1 MPFWRKKP
9 FNRIEAMAKADR
21 HRAKGHRRRAISGF
35 RKVLAVDPS
44 DVAVHGKL
52 APLLAETG
60 QMGEALA
67 SFHLAAHGHLQA
79 GFADRAI
86 AVYVQAS
93 AFFPLEVNL
102 WEELGGL
109 YQGRGRRMDAV
120 NAYVNGGSKLG
131 ARADQRADGARLL
144 SRALGLEPWHPA
156 ATLALAKV
164 FAADKRKDEALT
176 LLTTLVTRI
185 RGTEL
190 RRARGA
196 LFKLSPTPKNA
207 FFWVRALLQGR

>member
-1 MPFWRKKP
+1 VPFWRKKP
-9 FNRIEAMAKADR
+9 FNRIEAMASADR
-21 HRAKGHRRRAISGF
+21 HRAKGNRRRAITGY

-44 DVAVHGKL
+44 DVTVHGKL

-79 GFADRAI
+79 GFVDRAI
-86 AVYVQAS
+86 AVYVQAA

-120 NAYVNGGSKLG
+120 NAYLNGGRKLAASAG
-131 ARADQRADGARLL
+131 QRADAARLL
-144 SRALGLEPWHPA
+144 GRALGLEPWHPA

-164 FAADKRKDEALT
+164 FAADGRRDEART
-176 LLTTLVTRI
+176 LLATLVTRI
-185 RGTEL
+185 RGKEL

-196 LFKLSPTPKNA
+196 LFRLSPTPKNA
-207 FFWVRALLQGR
+207 VLWVRALLRGR